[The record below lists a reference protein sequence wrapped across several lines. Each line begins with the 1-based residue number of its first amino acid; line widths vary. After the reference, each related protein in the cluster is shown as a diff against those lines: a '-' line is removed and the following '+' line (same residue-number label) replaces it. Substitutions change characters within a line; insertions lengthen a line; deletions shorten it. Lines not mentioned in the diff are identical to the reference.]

1 MARINTANPLVKN
14 TPHKETVP
22 RTIGTSHNSPLSR
35 EPFLNF
41 RNTAKHNMPIKPQ
54 SQSRRQANGSSGS
67 FDILPDNDSASES
80 ECRQHRSTGKQQKQ
94 RTLGLARVNSLLLP
108 AKRRPRPAIRR
119 ETEDYDKEN
128 DLPEYA
134 TDGYRTPDLTPT
146 RPNAS
151 QPPRSRMDYTAVTQP
166 VNDHHEEQEEP
177 EISFEEEDS
186 SDSLDGFIVS
196 DNEELSSIE
205 TSDPETPDTEDEPSP
220 APSPVRSPRKRLMR
234 GRRPISEAE
243 SNTTADEEPS
253 MESTKAAIELN
264 RSTEKSKA
272 VAPTPED
279 YTQNLATSF
288 KSSSPARK
296 AEVPKPH
303 VDSSYPLHFGFHN
316 TNDLIQHLEDLDLD
330 SDNESIL
337 QTRPEYSHSESEN
350 ELPSQ
355 LYPSHKS
362 LPPVTPSHANAQNAL
377 NRTLKSVDSPSGM
390 ATPMTVKAKKQAEA
404 ARKREIRAQL
414 AEFNQRKIGFAEEF
428 LRHLDNAFDNQIAR
442 MTEETGGIKVIW
454 TKNFRNTAGRAT
466 VRSERFLRG
475 EAGVEE
481 PGKRRYHATIELS
494 EKVLDTEDKILCTM
508 THEYCHL
515 LDIMV
520 TENRAKG
527 TAQHGAS
534 FKQWGDRCV
543 RALEGHPIYGGR
555 VEVTTKHTY
564 EINHKYIWACK
575 VPDCD
580 FKVGRHSKSV
590 DPKRQFCGRCRGA
603 LEQIQPVPRAVA
615 PRAVVPRRPV
625 VKAIVASEQKEIVV
639 IDP

>member
-1 MARINTANPLVKN
+1 
-14 TPHKETVP
+14 
-22 RTIGTSHNSPLSR
+22 
-35 EPFLNF
+35 
-41 RNTAKHNMPIKPQ
+41 MPTKPQ
-54 SQSRRQANGSSGS
+54 SQSRRQANGSRGS
-67 FDILPDNDSASES
+67 FDILPDSDSASES
-80 ECRQHRSTGKQQKQ
+80 ERGPHRSTGKQQKQ

-128 DLPEYA
+128 DVPEYA

-151 QPPRSRMDYTAVTQP
+151 QPPRTRMGYTAATQP
-166 VNDHHEEQEEP
+166 VNDHQEEQEEP
-177 EISFEEEDS
+177 EISLEEEDS

-196 DNEELSSIE
+196 DNDEFSSFE
-205 TSDPETPDTEDEPSP
+205 TSDSETPDTEEEPSP
-220 APSPVRSPRKRLMR
+220 APSPVRSPRKKLMR
-234 GRRPISEAE
+234 GRRPIQEAE
-243 SNTTADEEPS
+243 SNPVTDEEPS
-253 MESTKAAIELN
+253 MVPTKAAIELN

-272 VAPTPED
+272 LAPTPED
-279 YTQNLATSF
+279 CTPNLATSS
-288 KSSSPARK
+288 KSTSPIRK
-296 AEVPKPH
+296 AEVPKQH
-303 VDSSYPLHFGFHN
+303 VDSSYLLYSGLQN
-316 TNDLIQHLEDLDLD
+316 TSDLIQHLEDLDLD
-330 SDNESIL
+330 SDNESTL
-337 QTRPEYSHSESEN
+337 QTQQEYPNSESEN
-350 ELPSQ
+350 EPPSK
-355 LYPSHKS
+355 LHPSHKS
-362 LPPVTPSHANAQNAL
+362 LPPVTPSHANSDISI
-377 NRTLKSVDSPSGM
+377 NRARTSVDSSP
-390 ATPMTVKAKKQAEA
+390 AKDIPMTIKAKKQAEA
-404 ARKREIRAQL
+404 ARKRETRAQL
-414 AEFNQRKIGFAEEF
+414 AEFNQGKIGFAEEF
-428 LRHLDNAFDNQIAR
+428 IRHLDNAFNKQIAR
-442 MTEETGGIKVIW
+442 MTEETGGIKIIW

-466 VRSERFLRG
+466 VRSEKFLRG

-481 PGKRRYHATIELS
+481 PGRRRYYATIELS
-494 EKVLDTEDKILCTM
+494 EKVLDTEDKILCTV

-575 VPDCD
+575 AQDCD

-590 DPKRQFCGRCRGA
+590 DPKRHFCGRCRGG

-615 PRAVVPRRPV
+615 PRAVPPRKPV
-625 VKAIVASEQKEIVV
+625 VKAVVAGEQKEIVV

>member
-1 MARINTANPLVKN
+1 
-14 TPHKETVP
+14 
-22 RTIGTSHNSPLSR
+22 
-35 EPFLNF
+35 
-41 RNTAKHNMPIKPQ
+41 MPIKPQ

-67 FDILPDNDSASES
+67 FDILPDSDSASES
-80 ECRQHRSTGKQQKQ
+80 ECGQHRSTGKQQKQ

-128 DLPEYA
+128 DVPEYA

-151 QPPRSRMDYTAVTQP
+151 QPPRSRMEYTATTQP
-166 VNDHHEEQEEP
+166 VNNHQEEQEEF
-177 EISFEEEDS
+177 ESSVEEEDS

-196 DNEELSSIE
+196 DNDELSSFE
-205 TSDPETPDTEDEPSP
+205 TSDSETPDTEDEPSP
-220 APSPVRSPRKRLMR
+220 APSPVRSPRKRLVR

-243 SNTTADEEPS
+243 SNTAADEEPS
-253 MESTKAAIELN
+253 VEPTKAATELK
-264 RSTEKSKA
+264 RSIEKSKA
-272 VAPTPED
+272 VAPTPENC
-279 YTQNLATSF
+279 TPNLATRF
-288 KSSSPARK
+288 KSTSPARK
-296 AEVPKPH
+296 VEVPKPR
-303 VDSSYPLHFGFHN
+303 VESSYPLHFGLHN

-330 SDNESIL
+330 SDNESTS
-337 QTRPEYSHSESEN
+337 QTQPEHSNSESEN
-350 ELPSQ
+350 ELPSKV
-355 LYPSHKS
+355 YPSHKN
-362 LPPVTPSHANAQNAL
+362 LPPVTPSHAKAHISP
-377 NRTLKSVDSPSGM
+377 NRALKSVDSSPGM
-390 ATPMTVKAKKQAEA
+390 AIPTTLKAKKQAEA

-428 LRHLDNAFDNQIAR
+428 LRHLDNAFDNQISR
-442 MTEETGGIKVIW
+442 MTEETGGIKIIW

-481 PGKRRYHATIELS
+481 PGKRRNYATIELS

-515 LDIMV
+515 LDILV

-555 VEVTTKHTY
+555 VKVTTKHTY

-575 VPDCD
+575 VQDCD

-590 DPKRQFCGRCRGA
+590 DPKRQFCGRCRGV

-615 PRAVVPRRPV
+615 PRAVAPRRPV
-625 VKAIVASEQKEIVV
+625 VKAIVAGEQKEIAF

>member
-1 MARINTANPLVKN
+1 MT
-14 TPHKETVP
+14 
-22 RTIGTSHNSPLSR
+22 
-35 EPFLNF
+35 
-41 RNTAKHNMPIKPQ
+41 IKPQ
-54 SQSRRQANGSSGS
+54 SQWRRQANGSSGS
-67 FDILPDNDSASES
+67 FNILPDSDSASES
-80 ECRQHRSTGKQQKQ
+80 ECGQHRSTGKQQKQ

-128 DLPEYA
+128 DVPEYA

-146 RPNAS
+146 RPNAP
-151 QPPRSRMDYTAVTQP
+151 QPPRSRMDYTAATQP

-196 DNEELSSIE
+196 DNEELSSFE
-205 TSDPETPDTEDEPSP
+205 TSDSETPDTEDEPSP

-234 GRRPISEAE
+234 GRRPKSEAE
-243 SNTTADEEPS
+243 SNATADEKPS
-253 MESTKAAIELN
+253 MEPTKAAIELN
-264 RSTEKSKA
+264 RSTEISKA
-272 VAPTPED
+272 VASTPE
-279 YTQNLATSF
+279 YCTPNVASNF
-288 KSSSPARK
+288 KYASPARK

-303 VDSSYPLHFGFHN
+303 VDLSYPLHGGLH
-316 TNDLIQHLEDLDLD
+316 TSDLIQHLEDLDLD
-330 SDNESIL
+330 SDNESTL
-337 QTRPEYSHSESEN
+337 QTQPEHSNSESEN
-350 ELPSQ
+350 KLPSK
-355 LYPSHKS
+355 LYPTHKS
-362 LPPVTPSHANAQNAL
+362 LPPVTPSHANSHISL
-377 NRTLKSVDSPSGM
+377 NRALTSVDSSPEM
-390 ATPMTVKAKKQAEA
+390 AIPMTLKAKKQAET

-428 LRHLDNAFDNQIAR
+428 LRHLDNAFNDQISR
-442 MTEETGGIKVIW
+442 MTEETGGIKIIW

-475 EAGVEE
+475 DAGVEE
-481 PGKRRYHATIELS
+481 PGKRRHYATIELS
-494 EKVLDTEDKILCTM
+494 EKVLDSEDKILCTM

-543 RALEGHPIYGGR
+543 RALESHPIYGGR

-575 VPDCD
+575 VQDCD

-590 DPKRQFCGRCRGA
+590 DPKRQFCGRCRGV
-603 LEQIQPVPRAVA
+603 LEQIQP
-615 PRAVVPRRPV
+615 VPRRPV
-625 VKAIVASEQKEIVV
+625 VKAIVSGAQKEIVA

>member
-1 MARINTANPLVKN
+1 MARVNTANPLVKN
-14 TPHKETVP
+14 TPHKKTVA
-22 RTIGTSHNSPLSR
+22 RTLGTPHNNPLSG
-35 EPFLNF
+35 ESCLKS
-41 RNTAKHNMPIKPQ
+41 RNTAKHNTSMKPH
-54 SQSRRQANGSSGS
+54 RQANASSGS
-67 FDILPDNDSASES
+67 FDIFPDSDSASES
-80 ECRQHRSTGKQQKQ
+80 GGEQHRSTGKQQKQ

-119 ETEDYDKEN
+119 EIEGHDKEN
-128 DLPEYA
+128 EVPEYA

-151 QPPRSRMDYTAVTQP
+151 QPPTRSGMDYIAATQP
-166 VNDHHEEQEEP
+166 AIDRQEEEEEP
-177 EISFEEEDS
+177 EIRSEEEDS

-196 DNEELSSIE
+196 DNEEPSFFE
-205 TSDPETPDTEDEPSP
+205 TSDSETPDTEDEPSP

-253 MESTKAAIELN
+253 MEATKGVTELN
-264 RSTEKSKA
+264 RSVEKSRVVTPA
-272 VAPTPED
+272 PED
-279 YTQNLATSF
+279 CTPNLPTRF
-288 KSSSPARK
+288 KSTSPFRRV
-296 AEVPKPH
+296 EIPKPK
-303 VDSSYPLHFGFHN
+303 VDSSYPLHFGLHN
-316 TNDLIQHLEDLDLD
+316 TNDLIRHLEDLDLD
-330 SDNESIL
+330 SENESTL
-337 QTRPEYSHSESEN
+337 QTQPEQSNSESED
-350 ELPSQ
+350 ELPTK
-355 LYPSHKS
+355 LYPRHKA
-362 LPPVTPSHANAQNAL
+362 LPPVTPSRENSHFSL
-377 NRTLKSVDSPSGM
+377 NRSITSVNSSPGM
-390 ATPMTVKAKKQAEA
+390 ALPTTLKAKKKAEA
-404 ARKREIRAQL
+404 ARKREIRTQL

-428 LRHLDNAFDNQIAR
+428 LRHLDNAFDSQISR
-442 MTEETGGIKVIW
+442 MTEETGGIKIIW

-481 PGKRRYHATIELS
+481 PGKRRYLATIELS
-494 EKVLDTEDKILCTM
+494 EKVLDSEDKILCTM

-515 LDIMV
+515 LDIMI

-543 RALEGHPIYGGR
+543 RVLEGHPIYGGR

-564 EINHKYIWACK
+564 EINHKYIWVCK
-575 VPDCD
+575 AQNCD

-590 DPKRQFCGRCRGA
+590 DPKRQFCGRCRGV
-603 LEQIQPVPRAVA
+603 LEQIKPVPRAVA
-615 PRAVVPRRPV
+615 PRRPV
-625 VKAIVASEQKEIVV
+625 VKVMVADEEKEIVV